1 MRQKIIFNI
10 VIASILAAMALVLEK
25 LGIKIPLLGNT
36 TTLRISF
43 YGLPL
48 MIAGII
54 FGYKTGLLAGLIMAI
69 ISQLVLSEYGITPT
83 TPLWMIAPIIFGLLS
98 GLIIKIFKDKI
109 SVISILISVV
119 ITSIFVSLANSLALY
134 VDGIVFDYDTKIT
147 FVLIM
152 IRILSSIVVACI
164 YIPILYILSKRLKKF
179 IEE

>member
-1 MRQKIIFNI
+1 MRKKIIFNI

-83 TPLWMIAPIIFGLLS
+83 TPLWMIAPILFGLLS

-109 SVISILISVV
+109 SVISILVSVV
-119 ITSIFVSLANSLALY
+119 ITSIFVLPSWLQLLN
-134 VDGIVFDYDTKIT
+134 V
-147 FVLIM
+147 
-152 IRILSSIVVACI
+152 
-164 YIPILYILSKRLKKF
+164 
-179 IEE
+179 

>member
-1 MRQKIIFNI
+1 MRKKIIFNI

>member
-54 FGYKTGLLAGLIMAI
+54 FGYKTGLLSGLIMAI
-69 ISQLVLSEYGITPT
+69 ISQLVLSEYGI
-83 TPLWMIAPIIFGLLS
+83 
-98 GLIIKIFKDKI
+98 
-109 SVISILISVV
+109 
-119 ITSIFVSLANSLALY
+119 
-134 VDGIVFDYDTKIT
+134 FDIN
-147 FVLIM
+147 
-152 IRILSSIVVACI
+152 
-164 YIPILYILSKRLKKF
+164 F
-179 IEE
+179 IENISSLGAEIPDSKILLKN

>member
-1 MRQKIIFNI
+1 MRKKIIFNI

-83 TPLWMIAPIIFGLLS
+83 TPLWMIAPILFGLLS

-164 YIPILYILSKRLKKF
+164 YIPILYILSKRLKNF

>member
-83 TPLWMIAPIIFGLLS
+83 TPLWMIAPILFGLLS

>member
-119 ITSIFVSLANSLALY
+119 ITSILVSLANSLALY

>member
-119 ITSIFVSLANSLALY
+119 ITSILVSLANSLALY

-147 FVLIM
+147 FVLII

>member
-1 MRQKIIFNI
+1 MRKKLIFNI
-10 VIASILAAMALVLEK
+10 VVASILAAMALVLEK

-83 TPLWMIAPIIFGLLS
+83 TPLWMIAPILFGLLS

-109 SVISILISVV
+109 SVISILVSVV
-119 ITSIFVSLANSLALY
+119 ITSIFVSLSNSLALY

-152 IRILSSIVVACI
+152 IRILSSIIVACI
-164 YIPILYILSKRLKKF
+164 YIPVLYILSKRLKKF

>member
-1 MRQKIIFNI
+1 MRKKIIFNI

-119 ITSIFVSLANSLALY
+119 ITSILVSLANSLALY

>member
-1 MRQKIIFNI
+1 MRKKLIFNI

-43 YGLPL
+43 YGLPW

-83 TPLWMIAPIIFGLLS
+83 TPLWMIAPILFGLLS

-119 ITSIFVSLANSLALY
+119 VTSIFVSLSNSLALY

-152 IRILSSIVVACI
+152 IRILSSIIVACI
-164 YIPILYILSKRLKKF
+164 YIPVLYILSKRLKKF

>member
-1 MRQKIIFNI
+1 MRKKLIFNI
-10 VIASILAAMALVLEK
+10 VVASILAAMALVLEK

-83 TPLWMIAPIIFGLLS
+83 TPLWMIAPILFGLLS

-119 ITSIFVSLANSLALY
+119 ITSIFVSLSNSLALY

-152 IRILSSIVVACI
+152 IRILSSIIVACI
-164 YIPILYILSKRLKKF
+164 YIPVLYILSKRLKKF

>member
-54 FGYKTGLLAGLIMAI
+54 FGYKTGLLSGLIMAI

-98 GLIIKIFKDKI
+98 GLIIKIF
-109 SVISILISVV
+109 
-119 ITSIFVSLANSLALY
+119 N
-134 VDGIVFDYDTKIT
+134 IVENF
-147 FVLIM
+147 
-152 IRILSSIVVACI
+152 
-164 YIPILYILSKRLKKF
+164 LKYLKQ
-179 IEE
+179 

>member
-1 MRQKIIFNI
+1 MRKKLIFNI
-10 VIASILAAMALVLEK
+10 VVASILAAMALVLEK

-54 FGYKTGLLAGLIMAI
+54 FGYKTGLLAGLIMAM
-69 ISQLVLSEYGITPT
+69 ISQLILSDYGITPT
-83 TPLWMIAPIIFGLLS
+83 TPLWMIAPILFGLLS

-109 SVISILISVV
+109 SVISILVSVV
-119 ITSIFVSLANSLALY
+119 ITSIFVSLSNSLALY

-152 IRILSSIVVACI
+152 IRILSSIIVACI
-164 YIPILYILSKRLKKF
+164 YIPVLYILSKRLKKF

>member
-54 FGYKTGLLAGLIMAI
+54 FGYKTGLLSGLIMAV

>member
-1 MRQKIIFNI
+1 MRKKIIFNI

-152 IRILSSIVVACI
+152 IRILSSIIVACI

>member
-147 FVLIM
+147 FVLII